1 MAEVQPLLQIFVM
14 VQGLWT
20 MDKLQRA
27 LIVYDYESNLCIK
40 SIYKMLRKEGK
51 RAGGQGNIGEFNR
64 DPATQIANR
73 DN

>member
-1 MAEVQPLLQIFVM
+1 
-14 VQGLWT
+14 